1 MRLTLA
7 LLLGTFHV
15 GPKQELD
22 LTRLSID
29 MPFTVI
35 VYATGF
41 FGLAEA
47 TTVHD
52 VHIYNYGT
60 LAHIRN
66 LTLFNGGELWLHD
79 GSQTQVGGV
88 DHGRNNFEFEYIL
101 VEDHGAIRCYHD
113 PVSEQ
118 SMVFRAIDVD
128 VEGGGYIYGTN
139 LTFLAEDVE
148 IQAGGEISATG
159 RGYRP
164 TDTKSATGY
173 YEIDTNVGR
182 GVDANG
188 ASGGG
193 HGKVPCL
200 WH

>member
-1 MRLTLA
+1 
-7 LLLGTFHV
+7 
-15 GPKQELD
+15 

-29 MPFTVI
+29 LPFTVI
-35 VYATGF
+35 VYADGF
-41 FGLAEA
+41 FGVAEA
-47 TTVHD
+47 TNVHD

-79 GSQTQVGGV
+79 GSQTQLGGV
-88 DHGRNNFEFEYIL
+88 NHGRNVFEFEYVL
-101 VEDHGAIRCYHD
+101 VEDRGAIRCYHD

-118 SMVFRAIDVD
+118 SMTFTAIDVD
-128 VEGGGYIYGTN
+128 IEGGGMIHGTN
-139 LTFLAEDVE
+139 LTFIAEEVD

-164 TDTKSATGY
+164 TDIKNAEGF

-182 GVDANG
+182 GVDGPG
-188 ASGGG
+188 ASGAG
-193 HGKVPCL
+193 HGMFL
-200 WH
+200 HISYGLGRLTDTRF